1 MDPFQYFVTRRP
13 QNDSRLTWPKLDIKL
28 ADQDMQALQSMM
40 QRIIGQSMG
49 VPGEL
54 LANSVAGSFQAVGEA
69 FRDLSGQAERAAQ
82 VFNSTLAGLQLVE
95 NRHLTVVTERT
106 VTIKLTRKWK
116 KNRIKR
122 VTKSTAQPDPNLYVM
137 GLKIIGHPVS
147 LAKLRTS

>member
-82 VFNSTLAGLQLVE
+82 VFNSTLAGLQLDIALDVAEGPVE
-95 NRHLTVVTERT
+95 IVIEPALHPIHDADEAGARRT
-106 VTIKLTRKWK
+106 ADR
-116 KNRIKR
+116 RIGR
-122 VTKSTAQPDPNLYVM
+122 LPDLNPE
-137 GLKIIGHPVS
+137 IIQQ
-147 LAKLRTS
+147 LL